1 MTRRIRFGG
10 QNNKPDRFDTEDES
24 SGCAAAFRSLGRQ
37 GGNQTMSRSEQDAGL
52 IGTFFLAGTLLVAVM
67 MIIVSLILE

>member
-1 MTRRIRFGG
+1 
-10 QNNKPDRFDTEDES
+10 
-24 SGCAAAFRSLGRQ
+24 
-37 GGNQTMSRSEQDAGL
+37 MSRSEQDAGL